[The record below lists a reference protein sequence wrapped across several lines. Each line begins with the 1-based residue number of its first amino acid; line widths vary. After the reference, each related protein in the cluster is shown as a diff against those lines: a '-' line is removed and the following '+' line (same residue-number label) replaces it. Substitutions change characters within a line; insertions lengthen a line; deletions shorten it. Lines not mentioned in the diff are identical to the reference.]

1 MGLNFLFRLLLS
13 LENILNFICNF
24 FAWIS
29 SATLTPALPSFLL
42 PLFFSSLVCFFL
54 VCSTA
59 CAPLF
64 VFSSPYLICFK
75 YSFLF
80 VMRLDTKD
88 IFFFFLSLSFLI
100 LSALVVLT
108 IIFHCFYYQNIK
120 KVHLKK
126 IEDIFQ
132 HCMENV

>member
-24 FAWIS
+24 FASCVLVFLFFFLRIWPVL
-29 SATLTPALPSFLL
+29 ALTPALPSFLL

-54 VCSTA
+54 VCGTA

-64 VFSSPYLICFK
+64 FFSSPYLICFK

-80 VMRLDTKD
+80 VMQLDTKN
-88 IFFFFLSLSFLI
+88 IFFFFLSLCFLI

-108 IIFHCFYYQNIK
+108 MIFHCFYYQNIK
-120 KVHLKK
+120 KVH
-126 IEDIFQ
+126 
-132 HCMENV
+132 